1 MSEESKCELST
12 VYKRL
17 LKGLFCLAGEK
28 ELVQFIADKID
39 WIVWKNSKCQR
50 GEETGICI

>member
-1 MSEESKCELST
+1 MSKERKYELST

-28 ELVQFIADKID
+28 ELVHFIADKID
-39 WIVWKNSKCQR
+39 WIV
-50 GEETGICI
+50 

>member
-39 WIVWKNSKCQR
+39 WIV
-50 GEETGICI
+50 